1 MGKKGRQMGKKTISL
16 DREVLN
22 FTLFLFA
29 VKGSEE
35 EKKERIILFTFYFSF
50 FIFYLIQF
58 LEKCG

>member
-1 MGKKGRQMGKKTISL
+1 MGKKTISL